1 MINMAFE
8 QKNIELGR
16 RCLGLIRDIAERG
29 ATSSNAEQ
37 VGYALQELSQ
47 VLLERTG
54 TQERYFEPE
63 GSLGTDDL
71 KHLYEELDFVDSASQ
86 SMVAAHRCQ

>member
-1 MINMAFE
+1 MKVANTKLAR
-8 QKNIELGR
+8 K
-16 RCLGLIRDIAERG
+16 CLELIRDIADRG
-29 ATSSNAEQ
+29 RSSWDPG
-37 VGYALQELSQ
+37 VVCWALQELSQ